1 MLLGAQVLRRW
12 KMLRALLQ
20 TIAMSLESLLP
31 LVFLLI
37 LVIFIAALVGMEIF
51 GGSSPVD
58 TLHTKR
64 TPVAD
69 VAEGE
74 PRPDAHV
81 AGVSRVLAEIWA
93 G

>member
-1 MLLGAQVLRRW
+1 
-12 KMLRALLQ
+12 MLRALLQ

-51 GGSSPVD
+51 GGCSPVD
-58 TLHTKR
+58 PLHAMP
-64 TPVAD
+64 TPAAD
-69 VAEGE
+69 AAERE

-81 AGVSRVLAEIWA
+81 AGVSRVPAEIWA